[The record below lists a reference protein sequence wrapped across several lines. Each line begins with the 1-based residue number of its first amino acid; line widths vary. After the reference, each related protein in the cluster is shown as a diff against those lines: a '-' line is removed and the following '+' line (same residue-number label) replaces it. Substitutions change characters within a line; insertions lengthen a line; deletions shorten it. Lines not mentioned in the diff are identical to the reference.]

1 MFALINKASLEYLLT
16 KYEGMSPEA
25 VREVIQRVALSEDVT
40 LCKDC
45 IHHREPG
52 RCVLHSL
59 GGDIQPH
66 IFLRGWRTEKAG
78 GRCDPKRRG
87 SGEKRGYLWCLF
99 PLRYSG

>member
-59 GGDIQPH
+59 GGTYNPT
-66 IFLRGWRTEKAG
+66 FFCAEGE
-78 GRCDPKRRG
+78 PKKQVDAVTR
-87 SGEKRGYLWCLF
+87 SGEEAAKSVDTCGVF
-99 PLRYSG
+99 SH